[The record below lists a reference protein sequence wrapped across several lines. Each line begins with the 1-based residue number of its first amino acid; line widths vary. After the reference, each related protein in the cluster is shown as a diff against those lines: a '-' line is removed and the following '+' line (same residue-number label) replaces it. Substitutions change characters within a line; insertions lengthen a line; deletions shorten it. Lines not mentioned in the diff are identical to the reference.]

1 MPPIREDLLHALY
14 TSSVEVPAWVRFAR
28 LACELLPCDQAAVM
42 ITPDAAV
49 APVGSFANEQAVPLL
64 SALAARHADTARD
77 GHAML
82 HQTDKGTALILSAVG
97 PRQSWAHIV
106 LWREGASASFDAEL
120 QALVETLAAPLRG
133 SLSIFYVNVDQVRQR
148 ALADIAL
155 ESSRIGVALVG
166 ENGDVLIANSITR
179 QFLDAKDGL
188 LLVNGHLRAE
198 KPAETQALL
207 DEIRRCAGDQQPEV
221 NTGIY
226 RPLAFTRRDHALPL
240 TAVVRPGP
248 GYSPLPRPL
257 QRTAILVLRDPAQ
270 QAPWPAEALAR
281 LFGISTAEANLASE
295 LAKGASL
302 DEASATL
309 GISRNTARTQLK
321 SIFLKTGIN
330 RQSDLIRALLNS
342 GASST

>member
-1 MPPIREDLLHALY
+1 MQPIREHLLHALY
-14 TSSVEVPAWVRFAR
+14 TSSVEVPAWERFAR
-28 LACELLPCDQAAVM
+28 LACDLLPCDQAAVM
-42 ITPDAAV
+42 VAEASGV
-49 APVGSFANEQAVPLL
+49 APVGSFANACAVPLL
-64 SALAARHADTARD
+64 GTLAARHASTARD
-77 GHAML
+77 GDVTVHTA
-82 HQTDKGTALILSAVG
+82 DGGSALILSVAG
-97 PRQSWAHIV
+97 PGHFWAYLV
-106 LWREGASASFDAEL
+106 LWREGVGDRFDDEV
-120 QALVETLAAPLRG
+120 QALVAALADALRG
-133 SLSIFYVNVDQVRQR
+133 SLSIYYANVDRVRQR

-155 ESSRIGVALVG
+155 ESSRIGVALVS
-166 ENGDVLIANSITR
+166 EEGDLLIANSITR

-188 LLVNGHLRAE
+188 LLVNGRLRGE

-207 DEIRRCAGDQQPEV
+207 DEIRRCAHDQQPEV
-221 NTGIY
+221 NTGLY
-226 RPLAFTRRDHALPL
+226 RPLAFTRREQALPL

-270 QAPWPAEALAR
+270 QAPWPAAALGR
-281 LFGISTAEANLASE
+281 LFGLSAAEANLASE